1 MIRKKQDSI
10 NEIKKLENNMDELK
24 SDLQDPLTKSIQENL
39 EYQVKEMN
47 NKLLNETGF
56 ENWEVENQSK
66 VDKLLKDAVRVKQQ
80 LDQLN

>member
-10 NEIKKLENNMDELK
+10 NEIKKLEDNMNELK
-24 SDLQDPLTKSIQENL
+24 SDMQDPTTKSIYDNL

-47 NKLLNETGF
+47 SKLLNETGF

-66 VDKLLKDAVRVKQQ
+66 VDKLLKDAVRAK
-80 LDQLN
+80 